1 MSRLSQLIWTRSP
14 DKTVPSVPT
23 GSVSYLRKVM
33 RSSLKLLNWQN
44 AERQKLSGGDSSAPS
59 LPSSSECEQT
69 ERIERPLWPSGTIIL
84 PTHHLSNMTGNSI
97 ILSNRSDMIKGHPH
111 HKYGLHLCLCV
122 KLYQG
127 GKAPRANPNCVCAP
141 KPKTGQERAWG
152 HAKDFLVNLN
162 QKLRNQENSI
172 DQIIFIGPIIRRLF
186 PI

>member
-1 MSRLSQLIWTRSP
+1 MSRLSQISGQNCPICPNRICFLPEEGDAFISKTAELTKCWTT
-14 DKTVPSVPT
+14 K
-23 GSVSYLRKVM
+23 
-33 RSSLKLLNWQN
+33 
-44 AERQKLSGGDSSAPS
+44 AEWRRLERPS